1 MVRKL
6 IYSLLSCLMA
16 TGAFAQPQ
24 TIDEVVAVVGDNFVL
39 RSDIE
44 KEFETLREQ
53 MGKEYVHDSMRID
66 ILDQLIA
73 KKLML
78 YQAQLDSVLIPDER
92 VEAEMDQKLNYILAH
107 FGGDEKRLEDY
118 LQTSIP
124 EFKAKTKPKLRE
136 QMLIEQMENQII
148 NEVKVTPADV
158 RNYFS
163 SIPKDSLPP
172 IPSEVEIAQ
181 IVIRPKV
188 SSAAKEYAFLRAEG
202 LRNRLLAGEDF
213 ALLAQSY
220 SDDPGSSGK
229 GGELGFFKRGKMVP
243 EFEAASFKLEKDS
256 ISKLVESQFG
266 YHIIQMI
273 ERRGESVNVRHIL
286 IAPKLVNSDYVL
298 AYERLDSVRKAIIS
312 GSITFEQAAKQ
323 YSDEEMSAGK
333 GGFLADYSTGST
345 KIPVS
350 QLDKNVYLA
359 IKDLAVGE
367 ITTPKRVMAQDQKE
381 VYVIYKLFSETEPHL
396 PSLDTDYLKIQN
408 AALQQKK
415 SEALDTWLANA
426 KKKYYIHINERF
438 SAEPELAHWIQK

>member
-1 MVRKL
+1 
-6 IYSLLSCLMA
+6 MA

-78 YQAQLDSVLIPDER
+78 YQAQLDSVIIPDER

-107 FGGDEKRLEDY
+107 FGGDEKKLEDY

-124 EFKAKTKPKLRE
+124 EFKSKTKPKLRE
-136 QMLIEQMENQII
+136 QMLIEQMESQII
-148 NEVKVTPADV
+148 NEVKVTPAEV
-158 RNYFS
+158 RKYFN

-188 SSAAKEYAFLRAEG
+188 SEGAKFFAQRRAEEI
-202 LRNRLLAGEDF
+202 RERLLGGEDF
-213 ALLAQSY
+213 YFLARTY

-256 ISKLVESQFG
+256 ISKLIESQFG

-286 IAPKLVNSDYVL
+286 IAPKLVNSDYQL
-298 AYERLDSVRKAIIS
+298 AYSKIDSIRGAVLS
-312 GSITFEQAAKQ
+312 GSMSFEEAAKKF
-323 YSDEEMSAGK
+323 SDEEMSGGK
-333 GGFLADYSTGST
+333 GGFLADYTTGST

-359 IKDLAVGE
+359 IKDLKVGE
-367 ITTPKRVMAQDQKE
+367 VTTPIRVMAEDQKE

-396 PSLDTDYLKIQN
+396 PSLETDYLKIQN

-415 SEALDTWLANA
+415 SEALDTWLAIA

>member
-6 IYSLLSCLMA
+6 IYSLLFCLMA
-16 TGAFAQPQ
+16 NAAFAQPQ
-24 TIDEVVAVVGDNFVL
+24 TIDEVVAVIGDNFVL

-78 YQAQLDSVLIPDER
+78 YQAQLDSVVIPEER

-124 EFKAKTKPKLRE
+124 EFKSKTKPKLRE
-136 QMLIEQMENQII
+136 QMLIEQMESQII
-148 NEVKVTPADV
+148 NEVKVTPAEV
-158 RNYFS
+158 RNYFN

-188 SSAAKEYAFLRAEG
+188 SEAAKNFALRRAEEIRG
-202 LRNRLLAGEDF
+202 RLLAGEDF
-213 ALLAQSY
+213 SLLAQSY

-286 IAPKLVNSDYVL
+286 ISPKLVNSDFQL
-298 AYERLDSVRKAIIS
+298 AYERIDSLRKAILR
-312 GSITFEQAAKQ
+312 GSISFEEAAKQ

-333 GGFLADYSTGST
+333 GGFLADYTTGST

-359 IKDLAVGE
+359 VKDLKVGE
-367 ITTPKRVMAQDQKE
+367 ISSPTRVLAQDQKE
-381 VYVIYKLFSETEPHL
+381 VYVIYKLFSETEPHM

-408 AALQQKK
+408 AALEQKK
-415 SEALDTWLANA
+415 SEALDTWLAHA
-426 KKKYYIHINERF
+426 KKKYYIYINERF
-438 SAEPELAHWIQK
+438 SAEAELAHWIQK